1 MNPLAG
7 ATTSSQKNG
16 LGVTSIVL
24 SSLALFFGLSDLG
37 NLQNGTY
44 AYVYSSEVG
53 LLFIGDVAGL
63 VLGLVSFKSKS
74 NLGRIGLIITG
85 ISFFVTFSLTRY
97 MA

>member
-1 MNPLAG
+1 MNLASSPS
-7 ATTSSQKNG
+7 TSGQKNG

-24 SSLALFFGLSDLG
+24 SSLALFFGLSDYGSLH
-37 NLQNGTY
+37 NGTY

-53 LLFIGDVAGL
+53 LLFMGDVAGL

-74 NLGRIGLIITG
+74 NLGRIGLILAG
-85 ISFFVTFSLTRY
+85 LSFFVTFSLARY